1 MNDVNINRDLKI
13 KSMKNFNSGMY
24 MEIFEWNQYERYMVV
39 ESDDVV
45 LDLGCSLGYF
55 YFKNSELG
63 IDYIGVDGSVDHL
76 KDFIDNLNGGDDVK
90 LINSV
95 ILGNKGI
102 VEFPSM
108 FNDMKYRTVMSM
120 TFGDLIR
127 LIGRKIDFMKFDIEG
142 YESHIFSDNLDVFKK
157 HVRKF
162 SGEFH
167 FSNGAY
173 GVVSREVSMNI
184 LISLKNDK
192 DLDFRLFSLDGVDI
206 TEYFWIN
213 PNYYTEII
221 ISGYVKQ

>member
-1 MNDVNINRDLKI
+1 MNDVNTNRT
-13 KSMKNFNSGMY
+13 KSMKNFNSVMY
-24 MEIFEWNQYERYMVV
+24 MEIFEWNQYERYVVV

-76 KDFIDNLNGGDDVK
+76 KDFIDNLSGGGDDVK

-108 FNDMKYRTVMSM
+108 FNDMKYRTAMSM
-120 TFGDLIR
+120 TFGDLVR

-167 FSNGAY
+167 FSNVAY

-213 PNYYTEII
+213 PNYYNEII

>member
-1 MNDVNINRDLKI
+1 MNDINTNRVKG
-13 KSMKNFNSGMY
+13 MKNFNLGMY
-24 MEIFEWNQYERYMVV
+24 TEIFEWNQYERYMRV

-45 LDLGCSLGYF
+45 LDLGCSMGYF

-76 KDFIDNLNGGDDVK
+76 KDFIDNLNSGDDVK

-102 VEFPSM
+102 IEFPSM
-108 FNDMKYRTVMSM
+108 FNDMKCRTVMSM

-167 FSNGAY
+167 FSNVAY

-213 PNYYTEII
+213 PNYYNEII

>member
-1 MNDVNINRDLKI
+1 MNDINTNRVKG
-13 KSMKNFNSGMY
+13 MKNFNLGMY
-24 MEIFEWNQYERYMVV
+24 TEIFEWNQYERYMVV

-55 YFKNSELG
+55 YFKNSRLG

-76 KDFIDNLNGGDDVK
+76 KDFIDNLNSGDDVK

-102 VEFPSM
+102 IEFPSM
-108 FNDMKYRTVMSM
+108 FNDMKCRTVMSM

-167 FSNGAY
+167 FSNVAY

-213 PNYYTEII
+213 PNYYNEII